1 MTWKTY
7 ICSDMR
13 AFFRVVYST
22 ASFQVDVI
30 LVINF
35 ASQIRHHSSVDICH
49 MMSNGH
55 KGYGLLVIICV
66 YLSVACIYPDFLA

>member
-1 MTWKTY
+1 
-7 ICSDMR
+7 MR

-35 ASQIRHHSSVDICH
+35 ASRIRHHSSQSSVDICH